1 MPMNKLSTFNYLISS
16 YQAGK
21 GKLKSFQT
29 PTGDFGDCTLDINQI
44 GFEPSQS
51 SMDAI
56 LSFVSQYEVLH
67 SQHVGSIE
75 LNLN

>member
-1 MPMNKLSTFNYLISS
+1 MPMNKFFTLNYVISS

-21 GKLKSFQT
+21 GKIAQYST
-29 PTGDFGDCTLDINQI
+29 VDYEDCTLDINQI

-56 LSFVSQYEVLH
+56 LNFASQYEVLH
-67 SQHVGSIE
+67 SHEAGNIE

>member
-1 MPMNKLSTFNYLISS
+1 MPMNKFFTLNYLISS
-16 YQAGK
+16 YRSGK
-21 GKLKSFQT
+21 GKVTVFKT
-29 PTGDFGDCTLDINQI
+29 PSNDFGDSILDINQI

-56 LSFVSQYEVLH
+56 LRFASQYDVLH
-67 SQHVGSIE
+67 SQQSGRIE